1 MFKYISGAHKA
12 HLLKIFLLIIAPISV
27 VGQDY
32 LWPTNASKLLT
43 SNFCEFRPRHFHAAI
58 DIKTWNRTGY
68 PIVAIDDG
76 YIMRAR
82 ISAFGYGKALYLKL
96 KDGNVVIYAHLSK
109 FWPELDT
116 YLDKQRK
123 ANKTYR
129 IDRQFTS
136 QQFPVKRGQIIGY
149 TGKSGIGSPHLHFE
163 IRDPQN
169 RPINPLQ
176 YYRSIFKDNTPP
188 RLYQAAFFPMD
199 HRSLINLT
207 SDTLFFSLD
216 RQQKFQLEDTL
227 LFTGQIGLAIKAYDQ
242 AGGASNE
249 FSFYRANM
257 WIDDSLVY
265 SVQYD
270 RFAYEQSEKVE
281 LDKNYDLWR
290 KGQGIF
296 HNFYIH
302 PENNLPFYHSYG
314 PGSGVINHRQ
324 LSEGVHSLRVEISD
338 FSENTALF
346 EAYFR
351 SGSLPYLNYD
361 LFRWID
367 DNLFLR
373 LQSSQKLTGV
383 SIQQQEPL
391 GTWSDLSI
399 QQRLVELQVEDRYY
413 YTFAISPGKFSDNNI
428 LKIQGIKESGLPS
441 FPLFLRSSENKSKR
455 DSLPIFETID
465 VHLKRNWLEISAR
478 TNHLRPFT
486 FLSQLT
492 KQIPDIFWYP
502 RNEETFQIH
511 IPFTIFFDRRETW
524 EKLFNLSLEN
534 LHYIE
539 RNNSYR
545 IISSDQFFQVIFPPF
560 ALYDDA
566 AVFIKVLDTT
576 ASYSPAKKYPI
587 LGNIYDVQPFTQ
599 AVDGGA
605 WIELGLPEKY
615 STRSGVGLYY
625 WDQKKGWQFIPSKID
640 TSSHRF
646 KARVTSLEKFALI
659 QDTLPP
665 SILPAQALDLAA
677 VQNQNGVIKFFVKDE
692 FSGIQ
697 SESKIQIDLNG
708 QWQLFEYDPEEDYV
722 TIHLPSNLSG
732 PAIIKITVEDNVGNT
747 AKKVYSLK

>member
-1 MFKYISGAHKA
+1 MFRYISGAHKV
-12 HLLKIFLLIIAPISV
+12 LLFKIFLLIIVPIAA

-96 KDGNVVIYAHLSK
+96 KDGNMVIYAHLSK

-116 YLDKQRK
+116 YLDKERK

-169 RPINPLQ
+169 RPLNPLQ
-176 YYRSIFKDNTPP
+176 YYRSLFKDHTPP

-216 RQQKFQLEDTL
+216 RRQKFQLEDTL
-227 LFTGQIGLAIKAYDQ
+227 LFSGQIGLAIKAYDQ
-242 AGGASNE
+242 AGGANNE

-270 RFAYEQSEKVE
+270 RFSYEQSEKVE

-302 PENNLPFYHSYG
+302 PENNLPFYHNYG

-338 FSENTALF
+338 FSDNTALF

-351 SGSLPYLNYD
+351 SGSIPHLNYD
-361 LFRWID
+361 LFRWIED
-367 DNLFLR
+367 DLFLR
-373 LQSSQKLTGV
+373 LQSSQKLTDV

-391 GTWSDLSI
+391 GTWSDLSK
-399 QQRLVELQVEDRYY
+399 QQSLVELQVEGRYY
-413 YTFAISPGKFSDNNI
+413 YTLAISPGKFSVDNI
-428 LKIQGIKESGLPS
+428 LKIQGIKESGIPS
-441 FPLFLRSSENKSKR
+441 FPLFLRSPENKSKR

-465 VHLKRNWLEISAR
+465 VRIKRDWLEISAH
-478 TNHLRPFT
+478 TNHYRPFT

-492 KQIPDIFWYP
+492 KQIPEIFWYP
-502 RNEETFQIH
+502 QDEETFRIH
-511 IPFTIFFDRRETW
+511 IPFTIFFNQREIW

-534 LHYIE
+534 LYYVE

-545 IISSDQFFQVIFPPF
+545 IISSDRFFQAVFPPL

-566 AVFIKVLDTT
+566 AVFIKVLDNT
-576 ASYSPAKKYPI
+576 ASYTPPKKYTI
-587 LGNIYDVQPFTQ
+587 LGNIYDLQPFTQ
-599 AVDGGA
+599 AVDGGV

-615 STRSGVGLYY
+615 SSLNGVGLYY

-640 TSSHRF
+640 TLSHRL
-646 KARVTSLEKFALI
+646 KARVTSLEKFTLI
-659 QDTLPP
+659 QDTIPP
-665 SILPAQALDLAA
+665 SILPAHALDLTTI
-677 VQNQNGVIKFFVKDE
+677 QNQNDVIKFFIKDE

-722 TIHLPSNLSG
+722 TFHLASNLSG
-732 PAIIKITVEDNVGNT
+732 PAIIKITVEDNVGNMT
-747 AKKVYSLK
+747 KKVYSLK

>member
-1 MFKYISGAHKA
+1 MVRYISGAHKI
-12 HLLKIFLLIIAPISV
+12 LLFNIFLLISAPISI

-76 YIMRAR
+76 YVMRAR

-96 KDGNVVIYAHLSK
+96 KDGNMVIYAHLSK

-116 YLDKQRK
+116 YLDKERK
-123 ANKTYR
+123 ANQTYR

-176 YYRSIFKDNTPP
+176 YYRSLFKDHTPP

-216 RQQKFQLEDTL
+216 RRQKFQLEDTL
-227 LFTGQIGLAIKAYDQ
+227 IFCGQIGLAIKAYDQ
-242 AGGASNE
+242 AGGTNNE
-249 FSFYRANM
+249 FSFYRADM

-270 RFAYEQSEKVE
+270 RFSYEQSEKVE

-302 PENNLPFYHSYG
+302 PLNNLPFYHNYG

-338 FSENTALF
+338 FSDNTALF
-346 EAYFR
+346 EANFR
-351 SGSLPYLNYD
+351 SGSIPHLNYD

-367 DNLFLR
+367 DDIFLR

-383 SIQQQEPL
+383 SVQQQEPL

-399 QQRLVELQVEDRYY
+399 QQRLVELQVDNMYY
-413 YTFAISPGKFSDNNI
+413 YTFAIIPGKFSGDNI
-428 LKIQGIKESGLPS
+428 LKIQGVKESGIPS
-441 FPLFLRSSENKSKR
+441 FPLFLRSPENRSKR

-465 VHLKRNWLEISAR
+465 VRIKRDWLEISAH

-486 FLSQLT
+486 FFSQLT
-492 KQIPDIFWYP
+492 KQIPEIFWYP
-502 RNEETFQIH
+502 QNEETFRIH
-511 IPFTIFFDRRETW
+511 IPFTSFFAQKETW
-524 EKLFNLSLEN
+524 EKLFNLSLDN

-539 RNNSYR
+539 RNHSYR
-545 IISSDQFFQVIFPPF
+545 IISSDRFFQAVFPPF

-566 AVFIKVLDTT
+566 AVFIKVLDNATPYT
-576 ASYSPAKKYPI
+576 PPKKYSI
-587 LGNIYDVQPFTQ
+587 LGNIYDLQPFTQ
-599 AVDGGA
+599 AVDGGV
-605 WIELGLPEKY
+605 WIELALPERY
-615 STRSGVGLYY
+615 SSLNGVGLYY

-640 TSSHRF
+640 TLSHRF
-646 KARVTSLEKFALI
+646 KARVTSPEKFTLI

-665 SILPAQALDLAA
+665 SILPAHSLDLATI
-677 VQNQNGVIKFFVKDE
+677 QNRNGVITFLVKDE

-697 SESKIQIDLNG
+697 SESKIRIDLNG

-722 TIHLPSNLSG
+722 TIHLPSSLSG
-732 PAIIKITVEDNVGNT
+732 PAIIKITAEDNVGNMT
-747 AKKVYSLK
+747 KKLYSIK